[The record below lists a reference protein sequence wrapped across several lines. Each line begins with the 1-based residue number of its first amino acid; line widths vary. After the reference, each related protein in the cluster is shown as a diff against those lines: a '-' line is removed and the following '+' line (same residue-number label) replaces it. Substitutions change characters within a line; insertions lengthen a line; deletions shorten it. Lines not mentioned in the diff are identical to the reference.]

1 MRKYHSVRTLCHD
14 RLGNSVTIRPAAVG
28 IRGFAQ
34 DIYKRAT
41 FVKDFGWMVT
51 VDFFP
56 LLSKLKRKA
65 NTFARRGMRG
75 CLMPTKMSLWQYYA
89 MILLIVGIVSAAAPA
104 KAQDDFD
111 DYYPDAPDQGG
122 DIPDY
127 LRAYQDGTGAAAAT
141 PPAAGNASAPRFSM
155 PPPPAGAGAGTSGS
169 DFYSGNPAID
179 NAARQAAAA
188 QQYAGQGGNAGGQDY
203 ADDEDLYAEEDED
216 VYAGGGAGTPGQDY
230 PQGGTG
236 GEIGGPDAEGN
247 MVTAIDVVNTVT
259 TTPEQ
264 IIYRMSTRVGHP
276 LRERTL
282 DGDFQRL
289 ASMGVFDDIQIKK
302 EMVPGGVRIIVVVR
316 EKDIIRRI
324 EFTGNTQIKTKKI
337 SKLIESRVG
346 ERYDAGKGNRDRRAI
361 EDFLHKE
368 YYYFGEVETVVEPFE
383 DGVRLVFDISE
394 GGRLYVGDIQFRG
407 NSVFTRKALLAKMET
422 KRSGLI
428 SRGKYLRRAFERDLE
443 RIRMSYL
450 DKGFLDVRV
459 IERPMQITANE
470 PTSRFQRRDVFL
482 HVDIDEGEEYRVGR
496 VNFDF
501 LNTSLV
507 PEEAI
512 RAAIKTIPGGV
523 YSPITIQEDAMKI
536 RDVYGMSP
544 NSRYFTKV
552 MPEPEITEDGLVMDV
567 TFRIQESPEIVVEGV
582 RVTGLTHTKEVVV
595 LREFELFPGEKID
608 SRKFRRSKENI
619 ENLGYFKE
627 RPNIEIREGSTP
639 DRAILV
645 AELEEIPTGKITAG
659 VGVSSQDSIVGSFGV
674 SQRNFDYKDRP
685 KSFRDF
691 YTGKSFRGAG
701 QSFSINASAGSETQS
716 YSANFTNPWIFG
728 KPISMSLGAYYNQYK
743 YDGEYHERR
752 IGGNWIYGK
761 RLFGLK
767 DLTISGGYR
776 FEMVKLSNFQNTG
789 YSEEYLRQEG
799 DHNVSRW
806 VMGVNYDSRDSQWE
820 PTRGALVGANLELAG
835 TVAGSSKDFWRGFLT
850 GQYLIP
856 LYVDSQ
862 ERNWTLGFRGDYAIA
877 QAYGDG
883 DGEGQLVNVETGAR
897 RTTSY
902 RNEVPYYERF
912 HLGGVGSVRGFD
924 YRGIS
929 PRDNNNNAIGGESM
943 ASASV
948 EFFFPIWDRLVRGSV
963 FYDIGSVWRY
973 SDDPDYNEGVSRSSL
988 GTYNA
993 AKAQGEP
1000 DPEGYKRRETNTE
1013 RKFRS
1018 SMGFGLHIKTPMG
1031 PMPVRLYYAI
1041 PLNKQEGDK
1050 IQRFQFT
1057 MGALF

>member
-1 MRKYHSVRTLCHD
+1 
-14 RLGNSVTIRPAAVG
+14 
-28 IRGFAQ
+28 
-34 DIYKRAT
+34 
-41 FVKDFGWMVT
+41 
-51 VDFFP
+51 
-56 LLSKLKRKA
+56 
-65 NTFARRGMRG
+65 
-75 CLMPTKMSLWQYYA
+75 MPTKMSLWQYYA
-89 MILLIVGIVSAAAPA
+89 MILLIVGIVSVAAH
-104 KAQDDFD
+104 AQDDFD
-111 DYYPDAPDQGG
+111 DYYPDAPGQGG

-127 LRAYQDGTGAAAAT
+127 LRAYQDGGGA
-141 PPAAGNASAPRFSM
+141 PAAPAAPGSGLGAGGSPAAPRFSL
-155 PPPPAGAGAGTSGS
+155 PPPPDGQGAGTSGS
-169 DFYSGNPAID
+169 DFYSGNPTID

-188 QQYAGQGGNAGGQDY
+188 QQYAGQGGNAAGGDY
-203 ADDEDLYAEEDED
+203 ADGEDPYAAEDED
-216 VYAGGGAGTPGQDY
+216 IYAGAGLDTAGEDY
-230 PQGGTG
+230 RQGGTG

-368 YYYFGEVETVVEPFE
+368 YYYFGEVDTIVEPFE

-523 YSPITIQEDAMKI
+523 YSPITLQEDAMKI

-567 TFRIQESPEIVVEGV
+567 TFRIQESPEVVVEGV

-619 ENLGYFKE
+619 ENLGYFKD
-627 RPNIEIREGSTP
+627 RPNIEIREGSAP

-659 VGVSSQDSIVGSFGV
+659 VGVSSQDSIVGSFGI

-685 KSFRDF
+685 KSFRDL

-728 KPISMSLGAYYNQYK
+728 KPISMTIGAYYNQYK

-776 FEMVKLSNFQNTG
+776 FEMVKLSNFEGSSYT
-789 YSEEYLRQEG
+789 EEYLRQEG

-806 VMGVNYDSRDSQWE
+806 VAGINYDSRDSQWE
-820 PTRGALVGANLELAG
+820 PTRGAQFGANIELAG
-835 TVAGSSKDFWRGFLT
+835 KVAGSSKDFWRGFLS

-877 QAYGDG
+877 QAYGSGDG
-883 DGEGQLVNVETGAR
+883 DGTLSNWENMPDNGKNLPNAY
-897 RTTSY
+897 TSY
-902 RNEVPYYERF
+902 KNEVPYYERF

-929 PRDNNNNAIGGESM
+929 PRDYQGNAIGGESM

-963 FYDIGSVWRY
+963 FYDVGSVWRY
-973 SDDPDYNEGVSRSSL
+973 SDDPDYNAKVSRSSL
-988 GTYNA
+988 DTYNQQVAKGMDPQEA
-993 AKAQGEP
+993 AGYLR
-1000 DPEGYKRRETNTE
+1000 PESNTE

-1018 SMGFGLHIKTPMG
+1018 SFGFGLHIKTPMG

-1041 PLNKQEGDK
+1041 PINKQQNDK
-1050 IQRFQFT
+1050 EQRFQFT